1 MNGYGNDGSMEREE
15 KKKPF
20 PSLPTLPWKA
30 RKLASFPHSHSL
42 GDDLEFLSSPSSFNF
57 NFDEKCYPHAQYLLL
72 LTCPFAQRV
81 TDEGFS
87 P

>member
-30 RKLASFPHSHSL
+30 RKLASFPHSHSF
-42 GDDLEFLSSPSSFNF
+42 GDDLEFLFSPSSFNF

-72 LTCPFAQRV
+72 LTCPFAHNE
-81 TDEGFS
+81 TTTGFS